1 MRLPGAPNL
10 SSTNIINLMNVPG
23 EQQILLKVRVAEIT
37 RSALRES
44 GFGFNVDNGN
54 WNLDLGTLAGG
65 ANISA
70 ILSGG
75 DYSLFM
81 KAFAS
86 NGYGKILA
94 EPTLVTLNGQ
104 PAKFMAGGE
113 FAVPTAVGVQGVSA
127 VATQFKGFG
136 TQLTFLPVIM
146 DKDRVRLTV
155 SPTFSTL
162 GGGRGQRHPDA
173 QFPLGDHHGRP
184 PRRTMARPRRI
195 DPGRTDRLPRS
206 DSVHRR
212 HPGYRRLLRH
222 SQQETRRNRTVI
234 LVSPELVHPLE
245 KEQAP
250 ILLPGMDVTDPT
262 DCAFF
267 FFQQIEG
274 VPSSHHRST
283 RWPTVKQ
290 HILLES
296 WKTSHAQRKTSHS
309 FSDEQSFYVKGPSGI
324 SE

>member
-1 MRLPGAPNL
+1 
-10 SSTNIINLMNVPG
+10 
-23 EQQILLKVRVAEIT
+23 
-37 RSALRES
+37 
-44 GFGFNVDNGN
+44 
-54 WNLDLGTLAGG
+54 
-65 ANISA
+65 
-70 ILSGG
+70 
-75 DYSLFM
+75 M

-104 PAKFMAGGE
+104 SASFMAGGE
-113 FAVPTAVGVQGVSA
+113 FAVPTAVGVQGVAA
-127 VATQFKGFG
+127 VATSFKGFG
-136 TQLTFLPVIM
+136 TQLTFLPTIM

-162 GGGRGQRHPDA
+162 GGGEVNGIPTLNTRSVQTTVDLREGQWLALAGLIQDEQFGSRGRIPYI
-173 QFPLGDHHGRP
+173 GDIPIIGGLFGTHTKKR
-184 PRRTMARPRRI
+184 
-195 DPGRTDRLPRS
+195 D
-206 DSVHRR
+206 
-212 HPGYRRLLRH
+212 
-222 SQQETRRNRTVI
+222 ETELVI

-250 ILLPGMDVTDPT
+250 VILPGMDVTDPT

-274 VPSSHHRST
+274 VPSSYHRST

-296 WKTSHAQRKTSHS
+296 WKTSHAQRKASHC